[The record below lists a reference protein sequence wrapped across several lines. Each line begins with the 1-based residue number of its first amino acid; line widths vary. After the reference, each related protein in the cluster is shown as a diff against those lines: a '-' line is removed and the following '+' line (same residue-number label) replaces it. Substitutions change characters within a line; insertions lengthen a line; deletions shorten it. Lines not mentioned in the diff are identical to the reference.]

1 MSPDQQPT
9 FRFYRGEELK
19 EDGKK
24 ERRRRIVRGGGSLV
38 RELWRQREEGLFATI
53 IPGTRKATAQS
64 ILLQPEV
71 SSTHSGRSD
80 WPIRE
85 AAIPNPV

>member
-38 RELWRQREEGLFATI
+38 RELWRQREEGLFEQLSRE
-53 IPGTRKATAQS
+53 PEKPPLNQS
-64 ILLQPEV
+64 YCNLRYQVRTVAGP
-71 SSTHSGRSD
+71 TG
-80 WPIRE
+80 PIRE